1 MALDRNNLVALMK
14 QVAKADPSAPV
25 AYSFGDKQLSYED
38 MNATLRNELNELAG
52 TYSLYREN
60 KNLIFSMIEE
70 TLDEILPKKVTQ
82 QYDQFAEVKTF
93 AQGDKPIFTT
103 KVNRA
108 TRDRAKQFI
117 GRVGIAGLYEVFRLE
132 GGKSYEVPTNAHG
145 GAAQIGFEEFLDGN
159 VNFADVLDIVMTGLD
174 DCLYGEIA
182 KQLIGATSSI
192 GAYNKYTGT
201 SFNESA
207 MDKLLSVADA
217 YGSKATIYCTFEFAA
232 TMIPSDVRWA
242 SDSIKNTLWNNGWLG
257 NYKGHN
263 VVILRQ
269 SFEDETN
276 SVKVIDPSYC
286 WIIPGGADKPVKIA
300 LEGGT
305 IVDEYV
311 NYDRSREIQVYKKL
325 GVRAIFTNDIC
336 MYQNTSLKR
345 EVVIE

>member
-1 MALDRNNLVALMK
+1 MEFNDILKLAK
-14 QVAKADPSAPV
+14 TVAKANPSAPT
-25 AYSFGDKQLSYED
+25 AYSFEGQSYSYED
-38 MNATLRNELNELAG
+38 MNEALRVEFSALAP
-52 TYSLYREN
+52 TYRDYKIN
-60 KNLIFSMIEE
+60 QNTIFALIEQTI
-70 TLDEILPKKVTQ
+70 DEILPARVME
-82 QYDQFAEVKTF
+82 QYGMFAEVKTF

-242 SDSIKNTLWNNGWLG
+242 SDNIKNTLWNNGWLG

-325 GVRAIFTNDIC
+325 GVRAIFSNDIC

>member
-1 MALDRNNLVALMK
+1 MEFNDILKLAK
-14 QVAKADPSAPV
+14 TVAKANPSAPT
-25 AYSFGDKQLSYED
+25 AYSFEGQSYSYED
-38 MNATLRNELNELAG
+38 MNEALRVEFSALAP
-52 TYSLYREN
+52 TYRDYKIN
-60 KNLIFSMIEE
+60 QNTIFALIEQTI
-70 TLDEILPKKVTQ
+70 DEILPARVME
-82 QYDQFAEVKTF
+82 QYGMFAEVKTF

-117 GRVGIAGLYEVFRLE
+117 GRVGLAGLYEVFRLE

-263 VVILRQ
+263 VVVLRQ

-325 GVRAIFTNDIC
+325 GVRAIFSNDIC

>member
-1 MALDRNNLVALMK
+1 MEFNDILKLAK
-14 QVAKADPSAPV
+14 TVAKANPSAPT
-25 AYSFGDKQLSYED
+25 AYSFEGQSYSYED
-38 MNATLRNELNELAG
+38 MNEALRVEFSALAP
-52 TYSLYREN
+52 TYRDYKIN
-60 KNLIFSMIEE
+60 QNTIFALIEQTI
-70 TLDEILPKKVTQ
+70 DEILPARVME
-82 QYDQFAEVKTF
+82 QYGMFAEVKTF

-117 GRVGIAGLYEVFRLE
+117 GRVGLAGLYEVFRLE

-192 GAYNKYTGT
+192 GAHNKYTGT

>member
-1 MALDRNNLVALMK
+1 MEFNDILKLAK
-14 QVAKADPSAPV
+14 TVAKANPSAPT
-25 AYSFGDKQLSYED
+25 AYSFEGQSYSYED
-38 MNATLRNELNELAG
+38 MNEALRVEFSALAP
-52 TYSLYREN
+52 TYRDYKIN
-60 KNLIFSMIEE
+60 QNTIFALIEQTI
-70 TLDEILPKKVTQ
+70 DEILPARVME
-82 QYDQFAEVKTF
+82 QYGMFAEVKTF

-117 GRVGIAGLYEVFRLE
+117 GRVGLAGLYEVFRLE

-159 VNFADVLDIVMTGLD
+159 VNFADVLDFVMTGLD

-325 GVRAIFTNDIC
+325 GVRAIFSNDIC

>member
-1 MALDRNNLVALMK
+1 MEFNDILKLAK
-14 QVAKADPSAPV
+14 TVAKANPSAPT
-25 AYSFGDKQLSYED
+25 AYSFEGQSYSYED
-38 MNATLRNELNELAG
+38 MNEALRVEFSALAP
-52 TYSLYREN
+52 TYRDYKIN
-60 KNLIFSMIEE
+60 QNTIFALIEQTI
-70 TLDEILPKKVTQ
+70 DEILPARVME
-82 QYDQFAEVKTF
+82 QYGMFAEVKTF

-117 GRVGIAGLYEVFRLE
+117 GRVGLAGLYEVFRLE

-325 GVRAIFTNDIC
+325 GVRAIFSNDIC

>member
-1 MALDRNNLVALMK
+1 MEFNDILKLAK
-14 QVAKADPSAPV
+14 TVAKANPSAPT
-25 AYSFGDKQLSYED
+25 AYSFEGQSYSYED
-38 MNATLRNELNELAG
+38 MNEALRVEFNALAP
-52 TYSLYREN
+52 TYRDYKIN
-60 KNLIFSMIEE
+60 QNTIFALLEQTI
-70 TLDEILPKKVTQ
+70 DEILPARVME
-82 QYDQFAEVKTF
+82 QYGMFAEVKTF

-117 GRVGIAGLYEVFRLE
+117 GRVGLAGLYEVFRLE

-325 GVRAIFTNDIC
+325 GVRAIFSNDIC

>member
-1 MALDRNNLVALMK
+1 MEFNDILKLAK
-14 QVAKADPSAPV
+14 TVAKANPSAPT
-25 AYSFGDKQLSYED
+25 AYSFEGQSYSYED
-38 MNATLRNELNELAG
+38 MNEALRVEFSALAP
-52 TYSLYREN
+52 TYRDYKIN
-60 KNLIFSMIEE
+60 QNTIFALIEQTI
-70 TLDEILPKKVTQ
+70 DEILPARVME
-82 QYDQFAEVKTF
+82 QYGMFAEVKTF

-117 GRVGIAGLYEVFRLE
+117 GRVGLAGLYEVFRLE

-192 GAYNKYTGT
+192 GAHNKYTGT

-305 IVDEYV
+305 IVDEDV

-325 GVRAIFTNDIC
+325 GVRAIFSNDIC

>member
-1 MALDRNNLVALMK
+1 MEFNDILKLAK
-14 QVAKADPSAPV
+14 TVAKANPSAPT
-25 AYSFGDKQLSYED
+25 AYSFEGQSYSYED
-38 MNATLRNELNELAG
+38 MNEALRVEFSALAP
-52 TYSLYREN
+52 TYRDYKIN
-60 KNLIFSMIEE
+60 QNTIFALIEQTI
-70 TLDEILPKKVTQ
+70 DEILPARVME
-82 QYDQFAEVKTF
+82 QYGMFAEVKTF

-117 GRVGIAGLYEVFRLE
+117 GRVGLAGLYEVFRLE

-325 GVRAIFTNDIC
+325 GVRAIFSNDIC

-345 EVVIE
+345 QVVIE

>member
-1 MALDRNNLVALMK
+1 MEFNDILKLAK
-14 QVAKADPSAPV
+14 TVAKANPSAPT
-25 AYSFGDKQLSYED
+25 AYSFEGQSYSYED
-38 MNATLRNELNELAG
+38 MNEALRVEFNALAP
-52 TYSLYREN
+52 TYRDYKIN
-60 KNLIFSMIEE
+60 QNTIFALIEQTI
-70 TLDEILPKKVTQ
+70 DEILPARVME
-82 QYDQFAEVKTF
+82 QYGMFAEVKTF

-117 GRVGIAGLYEVFRLE
+117 GRVGLAGLYEVFRLE

-325 GVRAIFTNDIC
+325 GVRAIFSNDIC

-345 EVVIE
+345 QVVIE

>member
-1 MALDRNNLVALMK
+1 MEFNDILKLAK
-14 QVAKADPSAPV
+14 TVAKANPSAPT
-25 AYSFGDKQLSYED
+25 AYSFEGQSYSYED
-38 MNATLRNELNELAG
+38 MNEALRVEFSALAP
-52 TYSLYREN
+52 TYRDYKIN
-60 KNLIFSMIEE
+60 QNTIFALIEQTI
-70 TLDEILPKKVTQ
+70 DEILPARVME
-82 QYDQFAEVKTF
+82 QYGMFAEVKTF

-117 GRVGIAGLYEVFRLE
+117 GRVGLAGLYEVFRLE

-159 VNFADVLDIVMTGLD
+159 VNFADVLDFVMTGLD

-263 VVILRQ
+263 VVVLRQ

-325 GVRAIFTNDIC
+325 GVRAIFSNDIC

>member
-1 MALDRNNLVALMK
+1 MEFNDILKLAK
-14 QVAKADPSAPV
+14 TVAKANPSAPT
-25 AYSFGDKQLSYED
+25 AYSFEGQSYSYED
-38 MNATLRNELNELAG
+38 MNEALRVEFSALAP
-52 TYSLYREN
+52 TYRDYKIN
-60 KNLIFSMIEE
+60 QNTIFALIEQTI
-70 TLDEILPKKVTQ
+70 DEILPARVME
-82 QYDQFAEVKTF
+82 QYGMFAEVKTF

-117 GRVGIAGLYEVFRLE
+117 GRVGLAGLYEVFRLE

-159 VNFADVLDIVMTGLD
+159 VNFADVLDFVMTGLD

-263 VVILRQ
+263 VVILHQ

-325 GVRAIFTNDIC
+325 GVRAIFSNDIC

>member
-1 MALDRNNLVALMK
+1 MEFNDILKLAK
-14 QVAKADPSAPV
+14 TVAKANPSAPT
-25 AYSFGDKQLSYED
+25 AYSFEGQSYSYED
-38 MNATLRNELNELAG
+38 MNEALRVEFSALAP
-52 TYSLYREN
+52 TYRDYKIN
-60 KNLIFSMIEE
+60 QNTIFALIEQTI
-70 TLDEILPKKVTQ
+70 DEILPARVME
-82 QYDQFAEVKTF
+82 QYGMFAEVKTF

-117 GRVGIAGLYEVFRLE
+117 GRVGLAGLYEVFRLE

-276 SVKVIDPSYC
+276 SIKVIDPSYC

>member
-1 MALDRNNLVALMK
+1 MEFNDILKLAK
-14 QVAKADPSAPV
+14 TVAKANPSAPT
-25 AYSFGDKQLSYED
+25 AYSFEGQSYSYED
-38 MNATLRNELNELAG
+38 MNEALRVEFNALAP
-52 TYSLYREN
+52 TYRDYKIN
-60 KNLIFSMIEE
+60 QNTIFALLEQTI
-70 TLDEILPKKVTQ
+70 DEILPARVME
-82 QYDQFAEVKTF
+82 QYGMFAEVKTF

-325 GVRAIFTNDIC
+325 GVRAIFSNHIC

-345 EVVIE
+345 QDVID

>member
-1 MALDRNNLVALMK
+1 
-14 QVAKADPSAPV
+14 
-25 AYSFGDKQLSYED
+25 
-38 MNATLRNELNELAG
+38 
-52 TYSLYREN
+52 
-60 KNLIFSMIEE
+60 
-70 TLDEILPKKVTQ
+70 
-82 QYDQFAEVKTF
+82 
-93 AQGDKPIFTT
+93 
-103 KVNRA
+103 
-108 TRDRAKQFI
+108 
-117 GRVGIAGLYEVFRLE
+117 
-132 GGKSYEVPTNAHG
+132 
-145 GAAQIGFEEFLDGN
+145 
-159 VNFADVLDIVMTGLD
+159 MTGLD

-192 GAYNKYTGT
+192 GAHNKYTGT

>member
-1 MALDRNNLVALMK
+1 MEFNDILKLAK
-14 QVAKADPSAPV
+14 TVAKANPSAPT
-25 AYSFGDKQLSYED
+25 AYSFEGQSYSYED
-38 MNATLRNELNELAG
+38 MNEALRVEFSALAP
-52 TYSLYREN
+52 TYRDYKIN
-60 KNLIFSMIEE
+60 QNTIFALIEQTI
-70 TLDEILPKKVTQ
+70 DEILPARVME
-82 QYDQFAEVKTF
+82 QYGMFAEVKTF

-159 VNFADVLDIVMTGLD
+159 VNFADVLDIVMAGLD

-325 GVRAIFTNDIC
+325 GVRAIFSNDIC

-345 EVVIE
+345 QVVIE

>member
-1 MALDRNNLVALMK
+1 MEFNDILKLAK
-14 QVAKADPSAPV
+14 TVAKANPSAPT
-25 AYSFGDKQLSYED
+25 AYSFEGQSYSYED
-38 MNATLRNELNELAG
+38 MNEALRVEFSALAP
-52 TYSLYREN
+52 TYRDYKIN
-60 KNLIFSMIEE
+60 QNTIFALIEQTI
-70 TLDEILPKKVTQ
+70 DEILPARVME
-82 QYDQFAEVKTF
+82 QYGMFAEVKTF

-159 VNFADVLDIVMTGLD
+159 VNFADVLDIVMAGLD

-325 GVRAIFTNDIC
+325 GVRAIFSNDIC

>member
-1 MALDRNNLVALMK
+1 MEFNDILKLAK
-14 QVAKADPSAPV
+14 TVAKANPSAPT
-25 AYSFGDKQLSYED
+25 AYSFEGQSYSYED
-38 MNATLRNELNELAG
+38 MNEALRVEFSALAP
-52 TYSLYREN
+52 TYRDYKIN
-60 KNLIFSMIEE
+60 QNTIFALLEQTI
-70 TLDEILPKKVTQ
+70 DEILPARVME
-82 QYDQFAEVKTF
+82 QYGMFAEVKTF

-117 GRVGIAGLYEVFRLE
+117 GRVGLAGLYEVFRLE

-325 GVRAIFTNDIC
+325 GVRAIFTNDVC

-345 EVVIE
+345 EVVME

>member
-1 MALDRNNLVALMK
+1 MEFNDILKLAK
-14 QVAKADPSAPV
+14 TVAKANPSAPT
-25 AYSFGDKQLSYED
+25 AYSFEGQSYSYED
-38 MNATLRNELNELAG
+38 MNEALRVEFSALAP
-52 TYSLYREN
+52 TYRDYKIN
-60 KNLIFSMIEE
+60 QNTIFALIEQTI
-70 TLDEILPKKVTQ
+70 DEILPARVME
-82 QYDQFAEVKTF
+82 QYGMFAEVKTF

-117 GRVGIAGLYEVFRLE
+117 GRVGLAGLYEVFRLE

-159 VNFADVLDIVMTGLD
+159 VNFADVLDFVMTGLD

-192 GAYNKYTGT
+192 GAYNKYVGT

-263 VVILRQ
+263 VVVLRQ

-325 GVRAIFTNDIC
+325 GVRAIFSNDIC

>member
-1 MALDRNNLVALMK
+1 MEFNDILKLAK
-14 QVAKADPSAPV
+14 TVAKANPSAPT
-25 AYSFGDKQLSYED
+25 AYSFEGQSYSYED
-38 MNATLRNELNELAG
+38 MNEALRVEFSALAP
-52 TYSLYREN
+52 TYRDYKIN
-60 KNLIFSMIEE
+60 QNTIFALIEQTI
-70 TLDEILPKKVTQ
+70 DEILPARVME
-82 QYDQFAEVKTF
+82 QYGMFAEVKTF

-325 GVRAIFTNDIC
+325 GVRAIFSNDIC

>member
-1 MALDRNNLVALMK
+1 MEFNDILKLAK
-14 QVAKADPSAPV
+14 TVAKANPSAPT
-25 AYSFGDKQLSYED
+25 AYSFEGQSYSYED
-38 MNATLRNELNELAG
+38 MNEALRVEFSALAP
-52 TYSLYREN
+52 TYRDYKIN
-60 KNLIFSMIEE
+60 QNTIFALIEQTI
-70 TLDEILPKKVTQ
+70 DEILPARVMEH
-82 QYDQFAEVKTF
+82 YGMFAEVKTF

-117 GRVGIAGLYEVFRLE
+117 GRVGLAGMYEVFRLE

-325 GVRAIFTNDIC
+325 GVRAIFSNDIC

-345 EVVIE
+345 QVVIE

>member
-1 MALDRNNLVALMK
+1 MEFNDILKLAK
-14 QVAKADPSAPV
+14 TVAKANPSAPT
-25 AYSFGDKQLSYED
+25 AYSFEGQSYSYED
-38 MNATLRNELNELAG
+38 MNEALRIEFSALAP
-52 TYSLYREN
+52 TYRDYKIN
-60 KNLIFSMIEE
+60 QNTIFALIEQTI
-70 TLDEILPKKVTQ
+70 DEILPARVME
-82 QYDQFAEVKTF
+82 QYGMFAEVKTF

>member
-1 MALDRNNLVALMK
+1 MEFNDILKLAK
-14 QVAKADPSAPV
+14 TVAKANPSAPT
-25 AYSFGDKQLSYED
+25 AYSFEGQSYSYED
-38 MNATLRNELNELAG
+38 MNEALRVEFSALAP
-52 TYSLYREN
+52 TYRDYKIN
-60 KNLIFSMIEE
+60 QNTIFALIEQTI
-70 TLDEILPKKVTQ
+70 DEILPARVME
-82 QYDQFAEVKTF
+82 QYGMFAEVKTF

-145 GAAQIGFEEFLDGN
+145 GAAQIGFEEFLDN
-159 VNFADVLDIVMTGLD
+159 NINFADVLDIVMTGLD

-192 GAYNKYTGT
+192 GAHNKYTGT

>member
-1 MALDRNNLVALMK
+1 MEFNDILKLAK
-14 QVAKADPSAPV
+14 TVAKANPSAPT
-25 AYSFGDKQLSYED
+25 AYSFEGQSYSYED
-38 MNATLRNELNELAG
+38 MNEALRVEFSALAP
-52 TYSLYREN
+52 TYRDYKIN
-60 KNLIFSMIEE
+60 QNTIFALIEQTI
-70 TLDEILPKKVTQ
+70 DEILPARVME
-82 QYDQFAEVKTF
+82 QYGMFAEVKTF

-117 GRVGIAGLYEVFRLE
+117 GRVGLAGLYEVFRLE

-159 VNFADVLDIVMTGLD
+159 VNFADVLDFVMTGLD

-192 GAYNKYTGT
+192 GAHNKYTGT

-263 VVILRQ
+263 VVVLRQ

-325 GVRAIFTNDIC
+325 GVRAIFSNDIC

>member
-1 MALDRNNLVALMK
+1 MEFNDILKLAK
-14 QVAKADPSAPV
+14 TVAKANPSAPT
-25 AYSFGDKQLSYED
+25 AYSFEGQSYSYED
-38 MNATLRNELNELAG
+38 MNEALRVEFNALAP
-52 TYSLYREN
+52 TYRDYKIN
-60 KNLIFSMIEE
+60 QNTIFALLEQTI
-70 TLDEILPKKVTQ
+70 DEILPARVME
-82 QYDQFAEVKTF
+82 QYGMFAEVKTF

-117 GRVGIAGLYEVFRLE
+117 GRVGLAGLYEVFRLE

-325 GVRAIFTNDIC
+325 GVRAIFSNDIC

-345 EVVIE
+345 QVVIE

>member
-1 MALDRNNLVALMK
+1 MEFNDILKLAK
-14 QVAKADPSAPV
+14 TVAKANPSAPT
-25 AYSFGDKQLSYED
+25 AYSFEGQSYSYED
-38 MNATLRNELNELAG
+38 MNEALRVEFSALAP
-52 TYSLYREN
+52 TYRDYKIN
-60 KNLIFSMIEE
+60 QNTIFALIEQTI
-70 TLDEILPKKVTQ
+70 DEILPARVME
-82 QYDQFAEVKTF
+82 QYGMFAEVKTF

-117 GRVGIAGLYEVFRLE
+117 GRVGLAGLYEVFRLE

-286 WIIPGGADKPVKIA
+286 WIIPGSADKPVKIA

>member
-1 MALDRNNLVALMK
+1 MEFNDILKLAK
-14 QVAKADPSAPV
+14 TVAKANPSAPT
-25 AYSFGDKQLSYED
+25 AYSFEGQSYSYED
-38 MNATLRNELNELAG
+38 MNEALRVEFNALAP
-52 TYSLYREN
+52 TYRDYKIN
-60 KNLIFSMIEE
+60 QNTIFALIEQTI
-70 TLDEILPKKVTQ
+70 DEILPARVME
-82 QYDQFAEVKTF
+82 QYGMFAEVKTF

-117 GRVGIAGLYEVFRLE
+117 GRVGLAGLYEVFRLE

-345 EVVIE
+345 QVVIE

>member
-1 MALDRNNLVALMK
+1 MEFNDILKLAK
-14 QVAKADPSAPV
+14 TVAKANPSAPT
-25 AYSFGDKQLSYED
+25 AYSFEGQSYSYED
-38 MNATLRNELNELAG
+38 MNEALRVEFSALAP
-52 TYSLYREN
+52 TYRDYKIN
-60 KNLIFSMIEE
+60 QNTIFALIEQTI
-70 TLDEILPKKVTQ
+70 DEILPARVME
-82 QYDQFAEVKTF
+82 QYGMFAEVKTF

>member
-1 MALDRNNLVALMK
+1 MEFNDILKLAK
-14 QVAKADPSAPV
+14 TVAKANPSAPT
-25 AYSFGDKQLSYED
+25 AYSFEGQSYSYED
-38 MNATLRNELNELAG
+38 MNEALRVEFSALAP
-52 TYSLYREN
+52 TYRDYKIN
-60 KNLIFSMIEE
+60 QNTIFALIEQTI
-70 TLDEILPKKVTQ
+70 DEILPARVME
-82 QYDQFAEVKTF
+82 QYGMFAEVKTF

-117 GRVGIAGLYEVFRLE
+117 GRVGLAGLYEVFRLE

-263 VVILRQ
+263 VVVLRQ

>member
-1 MALDRNNLVALMK
+1 MEFNDILKLAK
-14 QVAKADPSAPV
+14 TVAKANPSAPT
-25 AYSFGDKQLSYED
+25 AYSFEGQSYSYED
-38 MNATLRNELNELAG
+38 MNEALRVEFSALAP
-52 TYSLYREN
+52 TYRDYKIN
-60 KNLIFSMIEE
+60 QNTIFALIEQTI
-70 TLDEILPKKVTQ
+70 DEILPARVME
-82 QYDQFAEVKTF
+82 QYGMFAEVKTF

-117 GRVGIAGLYEVFRLE
+117 GRVGLAGLYEVFRLE

-263 VVILRQ
+263 VVVLRQ

-311 NYDRSREIQVYKKL
+311 NFDRSREIQVYKKL
-325 GVRAIFTNDIC
+325 GVRAIFSNDIC

-345 EVVIE
+345 NVVIE

>member
-1 MALDRNNLVALMK
+1 MEFNDILKLAK
-14 QVAKADPSAPV
+14 TVAKANPSAPT
-25 AYSFGDKQLSYED
+25 AYSFEGQSYSYED
-38 MNATLRNELNELAG
+38 MNEALRVEFSALAP
-52 TYSLYREN
+52 TYRDYKIN
-60 KNLIFSMIEE
+60 QNTIFALIEQTI
-70 TLDEILPKKVTQ
+70 DEILPARVME
-82 QYDQFAEVKTF
+82 QYGMFAEVKTF

-192 GAYNKYTGT
+192 GAHNKYTGT

-325 GVRAIFTNDIC
+325 GVRAIFSNDIC

>member
-1 MALDRNNLVALMK
+1 MEFNDILKLAK
-14 QVAKADPSAPV
+14 TVAKANPSAPT
-25 AYSFGDKQLSYED
+25 AYSFEGQSYSYED
-38 MNATLRNELNELAG
+38 MNEALRVEFSALAP
-52 TYSLYREN
+52 TYRDYKIN
-60 KNLIFSMIEE
+60 QNTIFALIEQTI
-70 TLDEILPKKVTQ
+70 DEILPARVME
-82 QYDQFAEVKTF
+82 QYGMFAEVKTF

-117 GRVGIAGLYEVFRLE
+117 GRVGLAGLYEVFRLE

-311 NYDRSREIQVYKKL
+311 NFDRSREIQVYKKL
-325 GVRAIFTNDIC
+325 GVRAIFSNDIC

-345 EVVIE
+345 NVVIE

>member
-1 MALDRNNLVALMK
+1 MEFNDILKLAK
-14 QVAKADPSAPV
+14 TVAKANPSAPT
-25 AYSFGDKQLSYED
+25 AYSFEGQSYSYED
-38 MNATLRNELNELAG
+38 MNEALRVEFSALAP
-52 TYSLYREN
+52 TYRDYKIN
-60 KNLIFSMIEE
+60 QNTIFALIEQTI
-70 TLDEILPKKVTQ
+70 DEILPARVME
-82 QYDQFAEVKTF
+82 QYGMFAEVKTF

-117 GRVGIAGLYEVFRLE
+117 GRVGLAGLYEVFRLE

-242 SDSIKNTLWNNGWLG
+242 SDNIKNTLWNNGWLG

-325 GVRAIFTNDIC
+325 GVRAIFSNDIC
-336 MYQNTSLKR
+336 MYQKTSLKR
-345 EVVIE
+345 AVVIE

>member
-1 MALDRNNLVALMK
+1 MEFNDILKLAK
-14 QVAKADPSAPV
+14 TVAKANPSAPT
-25 AYSFGDKQLSYED
+25 AYSFEGQSYSYED
-38 MNATLRNELNELAG
+38 MNEALRVEFNALAP
-52 TYSLYREN
+52 TYRDYKIN
-60 KNLIFSMIEE
+60 QNTIFALLEQTI
-70 TLDEILPKKVTQ
+70 DEILPARVME
-82 QYDQFAEVKTF
+82 QYGMFAEVKTF

-345 EVVIE
+345 QVVIE

>member
-1 MALDRNNLVALMK
+1 MEFNDILKLAK
-14 QVAKADPSAPV
+14 TVAKANPSAPT
-25 AYSFGDKQLSYED
+25 AYSFEGQSYSYED
-38 MNATLRNELNELAG
+38 MNEALRVEFSALAP
-52 TYSLYREN
+52 TYRDYKIN
-60 KNLIFSMIEE
+60 QNTIFALIEQTI
-70 TLDEILPKKVTQ
+70 DEILPARVME
-82 QYDQFAEVKTF
+82 QYGMFAEVKTV

-145 GAAQIGFEEFLDGN
+145 GAAQIGFGEFLDGN

-192 GAYNKYTGT
+192 GAHNKYTGT

>member
-1 MALDRNNLVALMK
+1 MEFNDILKLAK
-14 QVAKADPSAPV
+14 TVAKANPSAPT
-25 AYSFGDKQLSYED
+25 AYSFEGQSYSYED
-38 MNATLRNELNELAG
+38 MNEALRVEFSALAP
-52 TYSLYREN
+52 TYRDYKIN
-60 KNLIFSMIEE
+60 QNTIFALLEQTI
-70 TLDEILPKKVTQ
+70 DEILPARVME
-82 QYDQFAEVKTF
+82 QYGMFAEVKTF

-242 SDSIKNTLWNNGWLG
+242 SDNIKNTLWNNGWLG

-325 GVRAIFTNDIC
+325 GVRAIFSNDIC
-336 MYQNTSLKR
+336 MYQKTSLKR
-345 EVVIE
+345 AVVIE

>member
-1 MALDRNNLVALMK
+1 MEFNDILKLAK
-14 QVAKADPSAPV
+14 TVAKANPSAPT
-25 AYSFGDKQLSYED
+25 AYSFEGQSYSYED
-38 MNATLRNELNELAG
+38 MNEALRVEFSALAP
-52 TYSLYREN
+52 TYRDYKINQST
-60 KNLIFSMIEE
+60 IFCLLEQTM
-70 TLDEILPKKVTQ
+70 DEILPARVVE
-82 QYDQFAEVKTF
+82 QYGMFAEVKTF

-192 GAYNKYTGT
+192 GAHNKYTGT

-286 WIIPGGADKPVKIA
+286 WIIPGGADKPVKID

-325 GVRAIFTNDIC
+325 GVRAIFSNDIC

>member
-1 MALDRNNLVALMK
+1 MEFNDILKLAK
-14 QVAKADPSAPV
+14 TVAKANPSAPT
-25 AYSFGDKQLSYED
+25 AYSFEGQSYSYED
-38 MNATLRNELNELAG
+38 MNEALRVEFSALAP
-52 TYSLYREN
+52 TYRDYKIN
-60 KNLIFSMIEE
+60 QNTIFALIEQTI
-70 TLDEILPKKVTQ
+70 DEILPARVME
-82 QYDQFAEVKTF
+82 QYGMFAEVKTF

-145 GAAQIGFEEFLDGN
+145 GAAQIGFGEFLDGN

-192 GAYNKYTGT
+192 GAHNKYTGT

>member
-1 MALDRNNLVALMK
+1 MEFNDILKLAK
-14 QVAKADPSAPV
+14 TVAKANPSAPT
-25 AYSFGDKQLSYED
+25 AYSFGGQSYSYED
-38 MNATLRNELNELAG
+38 MNEALRVEFSALAP
-52 TYSLYREN
+52 TYRDYKVN
-60 KNLIFSMIEE
+60 QNTIFALIEQTI
-70 TLDEILPKKVTQ
+70 DEILPDRVME
-82 QYDQFAEVKTF
+82 QYGQFAEVKTF

-103 KVNRA
+103 KNNRA
-108 TRDRAKQFI
+108 SRERAKQFI
-117 GRVGIAGLYEVFRLE
+117 GRVGLAGLYEVFRLE
-132 GGKSYEVPTNAHG
+132 GGKSFEVPTNAHG

-159 VNFADVLDIVMTGLD
+159 VNFADVLDVVMTGLD
-174 DCLYGEIA
+174 ECIYGEIA

-192 GAYNKYTGT
+192 GAYNQYSGT
-201 SFNESA
+201 TFNEPA

-242 SDSIKNTLWNNGWLG
+242 SDAIKNTLWNNGWLG

-276 SVKVIDPSYC
+276 ALKVIDPSYA

-336 MYQNTSLKR
+336 VYQNTSLKR
-345 EVVIE
+345 EVVIG